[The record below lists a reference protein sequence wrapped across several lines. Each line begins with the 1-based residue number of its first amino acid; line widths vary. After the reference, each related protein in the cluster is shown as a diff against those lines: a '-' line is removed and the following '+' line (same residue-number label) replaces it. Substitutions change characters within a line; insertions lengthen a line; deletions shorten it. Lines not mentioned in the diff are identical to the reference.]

1 MLIWGR
7 VSTLK
12 WLFSPY
18 QSSIDLPFRASN
30 WSASPWHMDTVYTQS
45 QSFQHAWHLE
55 TVLLRKSLVWRLC
68 TMWLWVFQKQGLVA
82 LGATCRVC
90 ESRFAL
96 WGLIYS
102 PDEKLVIRSHRS
114 SESWFWSSTSI
125 FTSIDC
131 DRILKKYNHS
141 SLFTFHQSSFTM
153 SAVFW
158 RCDNCYGENTF
169 VCGKV
174 CQNFPCQ
181 ARYTQTCHVYAVSVK
196 G

>member
-1 MLIWGR
+1 MTIPGHSVLLVHPLIQHVDLR
-7 VSTLK
+7 QSFHLEMAILTL
-12 WLFSPY
+12 SI
-18 QSSIDLPFRASN
+18 IDLPFGASN

-45 QSFQHAWHLE
+45 QSFQHARHLGI
-55 TVLLRKSLVWRLC
+55 VLLRKSLGWRLC

-102 PDEKLVIRSHRS
+102 PDEKLAIRSHRS

-131 DRILKKYNHS
+131 DRILK
-141 SLFTFHQSSFTM
+141 
-153 SAVFW
+153 
-158 RCDNCYGENTF
+158 
-169 VCGKV
+169 
-174 CQNFPCQ
+174 
-181 ARYTQTCHVYAVSVK
+181 
-196 G
+196 